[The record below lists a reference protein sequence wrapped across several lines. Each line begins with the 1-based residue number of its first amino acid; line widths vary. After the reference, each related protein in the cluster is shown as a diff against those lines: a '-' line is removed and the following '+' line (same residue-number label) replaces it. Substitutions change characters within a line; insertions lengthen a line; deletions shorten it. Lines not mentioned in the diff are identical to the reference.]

1 MLHNLY
7 KNYLLK
13 FPKIIL
19 SFVAVFVVVMAFFAI
34 KLEIDASAETLLLED
49 DKDLEFSRDVAK
61 RFETSNSLVVTY
73 TTKDDLLSQEN
84 IDNIKE
90 LSRYIKTLNIVESI
104 NSIVNVPLLQSPPI
118 PLKELLKDIPT
129 LESKG
134 IDKELVRDEFLSSA
148 VYKKNLVSEDFTTTA
163 LMVNLK
169 RDENYFSL
177 INERDSYVKLKKD
190 RALRDEEKVAY
201 KNASIEL
208 KKYRD
213 ILRED
218 NHKTV
223 VDLRK
228 IIVDFEKN
236 HPNIEL
242 HLGGVEMIA
251 DDMVEFV
258 KYDLKT
264 FGFMIVVLLIIILYI
279 LLKEVKWVAI
289 ALLICTVSLIVTSGF
304 LGLFGLEI
312 TVVSSN
318 FISLQL
324 IMNMSLVVHLVIR
337 YKELLL
343 ETPDEP
349 QENLAMQTILSMGK
363 PSLFFV
369 LTTIAGFSSLV
380 FSGILPVINFG
391 WMMSGGIVVSLLITY
406 TLFPITLLF
415 LKKKEPQALKE
426 EEELFT
432 YKVAHIANS
441 YKKSILFLTLLVM
454 FFSISGAMKLRV
466 ENSFIDY
473 FKKDTQIYQGMAII
487 DKKLGGTTPLD
498 VILTFK
504 DGSDTVEDVHVIT
517 PDEDAELDSFSD
529 EFQEQ
534 EGDREQYWFT
544 QNKMRK
550 IKEVHEYLESLEAV
564 GKVLSLSTA
573 GEVLKVLNNN
583 QEADGLTL
591 ALMYKKLPLEY
602 KKIILTPY
610 VDIQN
615 NQVRIST
622 RIIDSMAN
630 LKRDELIKK
639 INHDLN
645 GMLNKEY
652 EEHKVSNL
660 LVMYNNML
668 QSLYY
673 SQIKT
678 IGVVVV
684 ILFLMFLILFRSL
697 KVAFIAMIANIV
709 PVGVI
714 FGFMGW
720 MNIPLDM
727 MTITIAAI
735 SLGIAVDDTIHYI
748 YRYSLLYRKSKDA
761 TASMFSAHESIGT
774 AMFYTSAIIMVGF
787 SVLLFSN
794 FYPTI
799 YFGLLTMIA
808 MFMAIVADL
817 LLLPALILLF
827 GI

>member
-1 MLHNLY
+1 MLNNLY

-13 FPKIIL
+13 YPKIIL
-19 SFVAVFVVVMAFFAI
+19 LLMAVFVVFMALFAM

-61 RFETSNSLVVTY
+61 RFETSSSLVITY
-73 TTKDDLLSQEN
+73 TTEDDLLSQEN
-84 IDNIKE
+84 IDNIKK
-90 LSRYIKTLNIVESI
+90 LSTYIKTLKIVESI

-129 LESKG
+129 LESKN
-134 IDKELVRDEFLSSA
+134 IDKELVREEFLSSA

-163 LMVNLK
+163 LMINLK

-177 INERDSYVKLKKD
+177 INQRDKYVKLKKERD
-190 RALRDEEKVAY
+190 LSDEEKNAY
-201 KNASIEL
+201 KNISLEF

-213 ILRED
+213 LLREE

-223 VDLRK
+223 VDLRA
-228 IIVDFEKN
+228 IIASFEKN
-236 HPNIEL
+236 HPKVKL

-264 FGFMIVVLLIIILYI
+264 FGFMIVVLLIVVLYI
-279 LLKEVKWVAI
+279 LLKEIKWVAI
-289 ALLICTVSLIVTSGF
+289 ALLICTISLIVTSGF

-324 IMNMSLVVHLVIR
+324 IMNMSLVVHLIVR
-337 YKELLL
+337 YKELLR
-343 ETPDEP
+343 ENPNES
-349 QENLAMQTILSMGK
+349 QENLAMQSVLSMGK
-363 PSLFFV
+363 PSLFVV

-391 WMMSGGIVVSLLITY
+391 WMMSGGIVVSLVITY
-406 TLFPITLLF
+406 LIFPIILLF
-415 LKKKEPQALKE
+415 LKKKEFQIPIKGE
-426 EEELFT
+426 VIFT
-432 YKVAHIANS
+432 SKVANIAYG
-441 YKKSILFLTLLVM
+441 YKKSILFLTILVM
-454 FFSISGAMKLRV
+454 LFSISGSMKLRV

-473 FKKDTQIYQGMAII
+473 FKKDTHIYQGMSLI

-504 DGSDTVEDVHVIT
+504 EGSEEIKDVKVLNSN
-517 PDEDAELDSFSD
+517 EDAELDSFMD

-534 EGDREQYWFT
+534 DGDKEQYWFT

-550 IKEVHEYLESLEAV
+550 IKEVHVYLESLDAV

-573 GEVLKVLNNN
+573 GEVLKVLNDNK
-583 QEADGLTL
+583 EADGLTL

-602 KKIILTPY
+602 KKIILSPY
-610 VDIQN
+610 VDIEN

-622 RIIDSMAN
+622 RIIDSMPE

-639 INHDLN
+639 IDYDLN
-645 GMLNKEY
+645 NMLNKEF
-652 EEHKVSNL
+652 EEHKISNL

-678 IGVVVV
+678 IGIVVL
-684 ILFLMFLILFRSL
+684 ILFLMFLILFRSI

-709 PVGVI
+709 PVGVV

-748 YRYSLLYRKSKDA
+748 YRYSLLYSKSKDA
-761 TASMFSAHESIGT
+761 TASIYSAHKSIGS
-774 AMFYTSAIIMVGF
+774 AMFYTSTIIMVGF

>member
-1 MLHNLY
+1 MAV
-7 KNYLLK
+7 
-13 FPKIIL
+13 
-19 SFVAVFVVVMAFFAI
+19 FVAVMALFAMR
-34 KLEIDASAETLLLED
+34 LEIDASAETLLLED

-61 RFETSNSLVVTY
+61 RFETSSSLVITY
-73 TTKDDLLSQEN
+73 TTEDDLLSQEN

-90 LSRYIKTLNIVESI
+90 LSKDIKILNVVESI

-118 PLKELLKDIPT
+118 PFKELLKDIPT
-129 LESKG
+129 LEFPN
-134 IDKELVRDEFLSSA
+134 IDKKLVKEEFLTSA

-163 LMVNLK
+163 LMINLK

-177 INERDSYVKLKKD
+177 INQREKYIKLKKE
-190 RALRDEEKVAY
+190 RNLSDEEKITY
-201 KNASIEL
+201 KNISLEL
-208 KKYRD
+208 KQYRD
-213 ILRED
+213 ILRQE
-218 NHKTV
+218 NHTTI
-223 VDLRK
+223 VDLRT
-228 IIVDFEKN
+228 IIVNFEKN
-236 HPNIEL
+236 HPKVKL

-279 LLKEVKWVAI
+279 LLREIKWVAI
-289 ALLICTVSLIVTSGF
+289 ALLICTISLIVTSGF

-324 IMNMSLVVHLVIR
+324 IMNMSLVVHLVVQ

-343 ETPDEP
+343 ETPNES
-349 QENLAMQTILSMGK
+349 QKNLAMQCVLSMGI
-363 PSLFFV
+363 PSFFVV

-391 WMMSGGIVVSLLITY
+391 WMMSGGIVISLLVTY
-406 TLFPITLLF
+406 ILFPITLLF
-415 LKKKEPQALKE
+415 LNKREPKELIEKAIP
-426 EEELFT
+426 FT
-432 YKVAHIANS
+432 FKVAQIAYS
-441 YKKSILFLTLLVM
+441 YKKSIIFVTVLVT
-454 FFSISGAMKLRV
+454 FFSISGATKLRV

-473 FKKDTQIYQGMAII
+473 FKKDTQIYKGMALI

-504 DGSDTVEDVHVIT
+504 EGNDEVKDIKVVSS
-517 PDEDAELDSFSD
+517 DEDAELDSFSD
-529 EFQEQ
+529 EFKEK
-534 EGDREQYWFT
+534 EGDKEQYWFT

-550 IKEVHEYLESLEAV
+550 IKEVHEYLESLEPV

-583 QEADGLTL
+583 KEADGLTL
-591 ALMYKKLPLEY
+591 ALMYKKLPPEY
-602 KKIILTPY
+602 KKIILSPY
-610 VDIQN
+610 VDIEN

-622 RIIDSMAN
+622 RIIDSMPN

-639 INHDLN
+639 IDHDLN
-645 GMLNKEY
+645 NMLNKEY
-652 EEHKVSNL
+652 EEHKISNL
-660 LVMYNNML
+660 LVMYNSML

-678 IGVVVV
+678 IGVVVA
-684 ILFLMFLILFRSL
+684 ILFLMFLILFRSF
-697 KVAFIAMIANIV
+697 KVAIIAMIANIV
-709 PVGVI
+709 PVGVV

-748 YRYSLLYRKSKDA
+748 YRYSLLYRESKDA
-761 TASMFSAHESIGT
+761 TASMFSAHKSIGT

-794 FYPTI
+794 FFPTI